1 LSTTASSGNATAEGS
16 ARSSDSAAAAAVG
29 TLVPIVVAACLA
41 LLVAVVFVLYRRRKR
56 ANKLYSN
63 PVELQERLRDFDR
76 TRGQAVHRLPMMPNP
91 AFVGAGG
98 PSDGY
103 EQSYS
108 AAGYADP
115 NFGVRHDGEYQEP
128 AMFAQPSG
136 YEEARPLGGGYSLA
150 TSAENPYAFYSL
162 GETYRSGGSLNH
174 HYAQAAWPESAGA
187 GYAPAT
193 FYALADGS
201 APHSA
206 ESEYQEPAFFVPSD
220 DGNGGYAIPHSYAEA
235 GPGGSSGYTEP
246 RLGPKYA
253 YADPVPDGSYS
264 YAEPGPGDSAGY
276 AELAAFG
283 DAGGGY
289 AYIGHDYA
297 EASSDE
303 PTAGYMVPTTQG
315 ASVSPYA
322 LAFVPGVN
330 ASTPV
335 PQDASSSDYV
345 DVAPSSRNANAASSW
360 TYAQPRSAGRSASVY
375 AMDALTRQE
384 TAFPT
389 TSSSEL

>member
-1 LSTTASSGNATAEGS
+1 M
-16 ARSSDSAAAAAVG
+16 
-29 TLVPIVVAACLA
+29 VPIVVAACLA

-98 PSDGY
+98 PSDRY

-220 DGNGGYAIPHSYAEA
+220 DGNGGYAIPHSY
-235 GPGGSSGYTEP
+235 
-246 RLGPKYA
+246 
-253 YADPVPDGSYS
+253 S

-389 TSSSEL
+389 KSSSEL